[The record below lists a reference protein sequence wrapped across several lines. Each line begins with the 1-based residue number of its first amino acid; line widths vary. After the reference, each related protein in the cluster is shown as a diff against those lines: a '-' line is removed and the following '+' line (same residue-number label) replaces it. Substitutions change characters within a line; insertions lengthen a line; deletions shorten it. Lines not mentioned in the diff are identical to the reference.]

1 MKLKYIITLIL
12 VYACNLLTAGNSIIT
27 NNSAFQ
33 VHTIISTEPS
43 EGNIIDSPSI
53 TADDSG
59 MYYEVSDDEDETLD
73 SVLGYFILIF
83 LSVLVII
90 LIDNRNLERRYKKLV
105 ADFKTKD
112 STV

>member
-1 MKLKYIITLIL
+1 ML
-12 VYACNLLTAGNSIIT
+12 AGISPSSTNSTT
-27 NNSAFQ
+27 NNINSSIA
-33 VHTIISTEPS
+33 VDADGEPILKPSTIT
-43 EGNIIDSPSI
+43 
-53 TADDSG
+53 TDDSG
-59 MYYEVSDDEDETLD
+59 MIGGFSNTEDETLD

-112 STV
+112 PTI